1 MDRTVAANHW
11 RRIGAP
17 HHNQAQALVN
27 AHPPIPQ
34 RGSNS
39 TPLPRYTTP
48 GDEMGGTASS
58 LEKKKSNRERPTSAF
73 SHDKLLPATHAFNP
87 QCVLRPPGF
96 HDRMTASYSCSMRH
110 CVRSVRGFLCLYE
123 CM

>member
-17 HHNQAQALVN
+17 HHDQAQALVN

-34 RGSNS
+34 RGSES

-48 GDEMGGTASS
+48 GDEMGGAASS
-58 LEKKKSNRERPTSAF
+58 LEKKYQIERILSFASF
-73 SHDKLLPATHAFNP
+73 RLLP
-87 QCVLRPPGF
+87 RPLLLESLTEKGSGVCPLLE
-96 HDRMTASYSCSMRH
+96 
-110 CVRSVRGFLCLYE
+110 VRARK
-123 CM
+123 